1 LAFQNRVPIILGDFY
16 SMQAKQLRSVAMAFG
31 LMFFGAFSSAW
42 GAAPAANGSQELS
55 ATRMVAMGIGA
66 IGGIVAY
73 SAITG
78 DWGLGIWGVEAAG
91 ASIAAAPAAATAAT
105 TAGAAPATAAVATAA
120 AAVPTTAAQV
130 MAAAPN
136 AAARFVAA
144 WGGRRV
150 FIPLSAALGALV
162 GDWIQASN

>member
-1 LAFQNRVPIILGDFY
+1 
-16 SMQAKQLRSVAMAFG
+16 MQAKQLRSVAMAFG

-42 GAAPAANGSQELS
+42 GAVPVADGGSQELS
-55 ATRMVAMGIGA
+55 TTRMVAMGIGA

-78 DWGLGIWGVEAAG
+78 DWGLGIWSVETAGTSMVATVPSAITTGITTGATAAM
-91 ASIAAAPAAATAAT
+91 AAVTPATAATAA
-105 TAGAAPATAAVATAA
+105 PTAA
-120 AAVPTTAAQV
+120 AQLIAV
-130 MAAAPN
+130 APN

-144 WGGRRV
+144 WGGRQV

-162 GDWIQASN
+162 GDWIQTSN